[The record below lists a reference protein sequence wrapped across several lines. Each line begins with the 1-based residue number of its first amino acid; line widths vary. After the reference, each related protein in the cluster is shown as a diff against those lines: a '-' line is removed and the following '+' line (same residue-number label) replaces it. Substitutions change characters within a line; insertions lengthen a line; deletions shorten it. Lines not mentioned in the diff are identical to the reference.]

1 MTMAV
6 DRGNGLRVV
15 GTTPIRPDGLDKV
28 TGRATFADDIHLPR
42 MLHGKVV
49 RSPHAHANIKAIDTS
64 KATALPGVHAVITAA
79 DFSEPAS
86 QIESLGEG
94 GIVDIKDLA
103 DNCIAKNKVFYDGH
117 AIAAVA
123 ADNKHIA
130 EHAAGLIAVDYEL
143 LDPVMDV
150 QSAMADT
157 APVIHEN
164 FTPGSFFAQ
173 TEKSGTNAGR
183 LEFANGDIIQGFRD
197 ASVIVESE
205 FTTQPVHQG
214 YIESHV
220 TTVQWDSDDR
230 ITVWTSSQGH
240 FAIRDQLAGILNI
253 PMSNINVIPLEIG
266 GAFGGKDSVYLDP
279 LAAMLSKKSGRP
291 VKMSMSRSEVLR
303 ATGPSSGTHMKV
315 RMGTNDKG
323 MLLAADISFAFEAGA
338 FPGGPVAAGVL
349 TATTRYNIPHY
360 RLEGFDVILNK
371 PRVKPYRAPGAT
383 QSHFAVESVMD
394 QLAEKLG
401 IDPIDFRLKN
411 VMKTGD
417 RLVLG
422 FPCPVVGSIELL
434 ESVKSHPHYRAP
446 LDGDKQGRG
455 FAYGFWYGGGGTSS
469 AELSV
474 NADGTVQVCTGSC
487 DLSGTRMTLAM
498 QVAEALGIAV
508 SDVLVKTGDTQS
520 IGYTLPAW
528 GSRTTFAT
536 GIACITVAEKV
547 ISKMI
552 ERAAGI
558 WATDVAN
565 VLFDSGVFSDA
576 KDKDHSLTFKELA
589 ARHESTGGAI
599 SAQANVSPQGAG
611 FQLAAYLVDVEVD
624 TATGKVTILR
634 STLFQDVGKAVHP
647 DYVSGQMQGGVV
659 QGIGWALNEEYVYA
673 DDGRLANVTF
683 LDYRMPTALDL
694 PMTDTVILETP
705 NPGHPYGVRGAGEVS
720 IVNPPAAVAN
730 AIYAAVGIRMNSLP
744 MSPRA
749 VLEKLQEHG
758 FAEF

>member
-6 DRGNGLRVV
+6 ERENGLRVV

-28 TGRATFADDIHLPR
+28 TGRATFADDIYLPR
-42 MLHGKVV
+42 MLHGKVL
-49 RSPHAHANIKAIDTS
+49 RSPHAHARIKAIDTR

-79 DFSEPAS
+79 DFPVPATS
-86 QIESLGEG
+86 IESLGEG
-94 GIVDIKDLA
+94 GMVDIKDLA
-103 DNCIAKNKVFYDGH
+103 DNCIAKKKVFYDGH
-117 AIAAVA
+117 AVAAVA
-123 ADNKHIA
+123 ADNLHIA
-130 EHAAGLIAVDYEL
+130 EHAAGLISVDYEVL
-143 LDPVMDV
+143 KPVMDV

-173 TEKSGTNAGR
+173 TEKSGPNAGR
-183 LEFANGDIIQGFRD
+183 LEFADGDINKGFND
-197 ASVIVESE
+197 ATVIVESD
-205 FTTQPVHQG
+205 FTTQTVHQG

-240 FAIRDQLAGILNI
+240 FGIRDQLAGILNI

-291 VKMSMSRSEVLR
+291 VKMAMSRNEVLR

-315 RMGTNDKG
+315 RMGANDNG
-323 MLLAADISFAFEAGA
+323 MLLAADISFAYEAGA
-338 FPGGPVAAGVL
+338 FPGGPVAAGIL
-349 TATTRYNIPHY
+349 TATTRYNIPNY

-383 QSHFAVESVMD
+383 QSHFAVETVMD
-394 QLAEKLG
+394 ELAEKLG
-401 IDPIDFRLKN
+401 MDSIEFRLKN
-411 VMKTGD
+411 AMKTGD

-422 FPCPVVGSIELL
+422 FPCPAIGGIELL
-434 ESVKSHPHYRAP
+434 NAVKSHPHYRAP
-446 LDGDKQGRG
+446 LDGKKQGRG
-455 FAYGFWYGGGGTSS
+455 VAYGFWYGGGGTSS

-474 NADGTVQVCTGSC
+474 NADGTVQACTGSC

-498 QVAEALGIAV
+498 QTAEALGIDI

-528 GSRTTFAT
+528 GSRTTFST

-547 ISKMI
+547 IAKMI

-558 WATDVAN
+558 WAVDSEN
-565 VLFDSGVFSDA
+565 VTFDSGVFSDRN
-576 KDKDHSLTFKELA
+576 DSDQSFTFKELA
-589 ARHESTGGAI
+589 AKHDSTGGAI
-599 SAQANVSPQGAG
+599 SAQATVSPQGAG

-624 TATGKVTILR
+624 TGTGKVTILR

-659 QGIGWALNEEYVYA
+659 QGLGWALNEEYVYA
-673 DDGRLANVTF
+673 DDGTLANTTF

-694 PMTDTVILETP
+694 PMTETVILETP
-705 NPGHPYGVRGAGEVS
+705 NPGHPYGVRGAGEAS
-720 IVNPPAAVAN
+720 ILNPPAAVAN
-730 AIYAAVGIRMNSLP
+730 AIYDAVGIRMNSLP

-749 VLEKLQEHG
+749 VLEKLWEHG
-758 FAEF
+758 AVEF

>member
-1 MTMAV
+1 
-6 DRGNGLRVV
+6 
-15 GTTPIRPDGLDKV
+15 
-28 TGRATFADDIHLPR
+28 
-42 MLHGKVV
+42 
-49 RSPHAHANIKAIDTS
+49 
-64 KATALPGVHAVITAA
+64 
-79 DFSEPAS
+79 
-86 QIESLGEG
+86 
-94 GIVDIKDLA
+94 
-103 DNCIAKNKVFYDGH
+103 
-117 AIAAVA
+117 
-123 ADNKHIA
+123 
-130 EHAAGLIAVDYEL
+130 
-143 LDPVMDV
+143 
-150 QSAMADT
+150 
-157 APVIHEN
+157 
-164 FTPGSFFAQ
+164 
-173 TEKSGTNAGR
+173 
-183 LEFANGDIIQGFRD
+183 
-197 ASVIVESE
+197 
-205 FTTQPVHQG
+205 
-214 YIESHV
+214 
-220 TTVQWDSDDR
+220 
-230 ITVWTSSQGH
+230 
-240 FAIRDQLAGILNI
+240 
-253 PMSNINVIPLEIG
+253 
-266 GAFGGKDSVYLDP
+266 
-279 LAAMLSKKSGRP
+279 
-291 VKMSMSRSEVLR
+291 
-303 ATGPSSGTHMKV
+303 
-315 RMGTNDKG
+315 
-323 MLLAADISFAFEAGA
+323 
-338 FPGGPVAAGVL
+338 
-349 TATTRYNIPHY
+349 
-360 RLEGFDVILNK
+360 
-371 PRVKPYRAPGAT
+371 
-383 QSHFAVESVMD
+383 MD

>member
-1 MTMAV
+1 MV
-6 DRGNGLRVV
+6 VERENGLRVV

-28 TGRATFADDIHLPR
+28 TGRATFADDIYPPR
-42 MLHGKVV
+42 MLHGKVL
-49 RSPHAHANIKAIDTS
+49 RSPHAHARIKAIDTR

-79 DFSEPAS
+79 DFPVPATS
-86 QIESLGEG
+86 IESLGEG
-94 GIVDIKDLA
+94 GLVDIKDLA
-103 DNCIAKNKVFYDGH
+103 DNCIAKKQVFYDGH
-117 AIAAVA
+117 AVAAVA
-123 ADNKHIA
+123 ADNLHIA
-130 EHAAGLIAVDYEL
+130 EHAAGLISVDYEVL
-143 LDPVMDV
+143 EPVMDV

-157 APVIHEN
+157 APVIHEH
-164 FTPGSFFAQ
+164 FTPGSFFAP
-173 TEKSGTNAGR
+173 TEKSGPNAGR
-183 LEFANGDIIQGFRD
+183 LEFADGDINKGFND
-197 ASVIVESE
+197 ATVIVESE
-205 FTTQPVHQG
+205 FTTQTVHQG

-240 FAIRDQLAGILNI
+240 FGIRDQLAGILNI

-291 VKMSMSRSEVLR
+291 VKMAMSRNEVLR

-315 RMGTNDKG
+315 RMGANDNG
-323 MLLAADISFAFEAGA
+323 MLLAADISFAYEAGA
-338 FPGGPVAAGVL
+338 FPGGPVAAGIL
-349 TATTRYNIPHY
+349 TATTRYNIPNY

-383 QSHFAVESVMD
+383 QSHFAVETVMD
-394 QLAEKLG
+394 ELAEKLG
-401 IDPIDFRLKN
+401 LDSIEFRLKN
-411 VMKTGD
+411 AMKTGD

-422 FPCPVVGSIELL
+422 FPCPAIGSIELL
-434 ESVKSHPHYRAP
+434 NAVKSHPHYRAP
-446 LDGDKQGRG
+446 LDGEKQGRG
-455 FAYGFWYGGGGTSS
+455 VAYGFWYGGGGISS

-498 QVAEALGIAV
+498 QTAEALGIDISGV
-508 SDVLVKTGDTQS
+508 QVKTGDTQS

-547 ISKMI
+547 IAKMI

-558 WATDVAN
+558 WAVDSEN
-565 VLFDSGVFSDA
+565 VTFDSGVFSDRN
-576 KDKDHSLTFKELA
+576 DSDQSFTFKELA
-589 ARHESTGGAI
+589 AKHDSTGGAI
-599 SAQANVSPQGAG
+599 SAQATVSPQGAG

-624 TATGKVTILR
+624 TGTGKVTILR

-659 QGIGWALNEEYVYA
+659 QGLGWALNEEYVYA
-673 DDGRLANVTF
+673 DDGTLSNTTF
-683 LDYRMPTALDL
+683 LDYRMPTALDS
-694 PMTDTVILETP
+694 PMTETVILETP

-730 AIYAAVGIRMNSLP
+730 AIYDAVGIRMNSLP

-749 VLEKLQEHG
+749 VLEKLWEHG
-758 FAEF
+758 AVEF